1 MTSYCSCPLLEYL
14 RQLAL
19 DLCTGRG
26 RLQGR
31 EKGKEVDGWGFTI
44 HCVVVK
50 RLTLGCATGHRMEFR
65 STMFPSSPFNFLLA
79 ILQCGLQSA

>member
-1 MTSYCSCPLLEYL
+1 VTSYCSCPLFEYL

-26 RLQGR
+26 RMLGR
-31 EKGKEVDGWGFTI
+31 ENGKGGGFTI

-50 RLTLGCATGHRMEFR
+50 LLTLGCATGHRIEFR
-65 STMFPSSPFNFLLA
+65 STKFPSTPFNFLLA
-79 ILQCGLQSA
+79 ILKCGLRSA